1 MPGPVH
7 RLDRNTSGI
16 VIFGKTLAA
25 LQNLNEM
32 IKQRHCIEK
41 IFNDLSRAIES
52 SAKFTRIYG
61 QVRESGSS

>member
-25 LQNLNEM
+25 L
-32 IKQRHCIEK
+32 
-41 IFNDLSRAIES
+41 
-52 SAKFTRIYG
+52 
-61 QVRESGSS
+61 

>member
-41 IFNDLSRAIES
+41 KYLTICRGQYEVISEIYTDIWS
-52 SAKFTRIYG
+52 S
-61 QVRESGSS
+61 